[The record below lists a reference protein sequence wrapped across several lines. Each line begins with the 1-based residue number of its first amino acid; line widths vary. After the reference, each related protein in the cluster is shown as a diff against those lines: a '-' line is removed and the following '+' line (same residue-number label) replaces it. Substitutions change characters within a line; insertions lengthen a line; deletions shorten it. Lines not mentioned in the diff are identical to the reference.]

1 MLPVFCT
8 LDLPAEGDN
17 KENDKKQNSQREP
30 TPMSTSSYPRL
41 LGDIGGT
48 NARFALE
55 TAPGV
60 IEKLLILPTR
70 EYPGFADALK
80 AYLGHIG
87 VTGLRHAAIGI
98 ATAVTGDHV
107 SMTNHPWAFS
117 IEDIRTAF
125 GLDTF
130 LVLNDFTIL
139 ALSLPRLP
147 AQDLEQIGG
156 GTTRKGAKALIGPG
170 TGLGVSGLLPSAA
183 GWIPLAGEGGHV
195 AFSPCTEEEEALARF
210 ARAELGVAHLSAE
223 RLITGSGLELID
235 RFLAAQGQA
244 PGVAPRPAPDISRA
258 GLDGSCPRAVAA
270 LTLFCAL
277 FGTAAANLALT
288 LGAVGGLYIGGGI
301 IPRFG
306 AFFAASPFRS
316 RFEAQGRLS
325 AYLAPIPVYVIHSP
339 TPALLG
345 AANALDQ
352 QLAVIKTLA

>member
-1 MLPVFCT
+1 MDAT
-8 LDLPAEGDN
+8 
-17 KENDKKQNSQREP
+17 
-30 TPMSTSSYPRL
+30 SYPRL

-55 TAPGV
+55 TAPG
-60 IEKLLILPTR
+60 IIGSLRILPTR
-70 EYPGFADALK
+70 DHAGFAEALHT
-80 AYLGHIG
+80 YLTETGT
-87 VTGLRHAAIGI
+87 TGLRHAAIGI

-107 SMTNHPWAFS
+107 SMTNHPWSFS
-117 IEDIRTAF
+117 IAEIRSRF

-130 LVLNDFTIL
+130 LVLNDFTVL

-147 AQDLEQIGG
+147 EAELEQIGG
-156 GTTRKGAKALIGPG
+156 TVPRAGAKALIGPG

-195 AFSPCTEEEEALARF
+195 VFSPCTEEEEALARF
-210 ARAELGVAHLSAE
+210 ARSDLGLSHLSAE

-235 RFLAAQGQA
+235 RFLASLGQQPDTAPRQA
-244 PGVAPRPAPDISRA
+244 PEISRA
-258 GLDGSCPRAVAA
+258 GLAGTCPRATAA
-270 LTLFCAL
+270 LTLFCTM

-288 LGAVGGLYIGGGI
+288 LGAVGGVYIGGGI

-306 AFFAASPFRS
+306 SFFAASPFRQ

-345 AANALDQ
+345 ASNALDQ
-352 QLAVIKTLA
+352 HLALPQT

>member
-1 MLPVFCT
+1 MDT
-8 LDLPAEGDN
+8 I
-17 KENDKKQNSQREP
+17 
-30 TPMSTSSYPRL
+30 SYPRL

-55 TAPGV
+55 TAPGL
-60 IEKLLILPTR
+60 IGSLRILPTR
-70 EYPGFADALK
+70 DHAGFADALRT
-80 AYLGHIG
+80 YLTDTG

-107 SMTNHPWAFS
+107 SMTNHPWSFS
-117 IEDIRTAF
+117 IDAIRRGF

-130 LVLNDFTIL
+130 LVLNDFTVL

-147 AQDLEQIGG
+147 EAELEQIGG
-156 GTTRKGAKALIGPG
+156 TGPRPGAKALIGPG
-170 TGLGVSGLLPSAA
+170 TGLGVSGLLPSPA

-210 ARAELGVAHLSAE
+210 ARADLGLTHLSAE

-235 RFLAAQGQA
+235 RFLAARGEA
-244 PGVAPRPAPDISRA
+244 PGVPPRTAPEISKA
-258 GLDGSCPRAVAA
+258 GLTGDCPRAVAA
-270 LTLFCAL
+270 LTLFCTL

-288 LGAVGGLYIGGGI
+288 LGAVGGVYIGGGI

-306 AFFAASPFRS
+306 AFFAASPFRQ

-325 AYLAPIPVYVIHSP
+325 AYLAPVPVYVIHSP

-345 AANALDQ
+345 AAHALDQ
-352 QLAVIKTLA
+352 HLALPRS